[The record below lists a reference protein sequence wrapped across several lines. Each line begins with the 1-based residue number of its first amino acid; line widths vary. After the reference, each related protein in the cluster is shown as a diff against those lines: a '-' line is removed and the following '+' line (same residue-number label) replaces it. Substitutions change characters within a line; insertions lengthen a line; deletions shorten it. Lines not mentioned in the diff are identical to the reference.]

1 MMFLGKYTIDNKEY
15 NYIYYGCDGWMLY
28 YKDTFSPDTKDSDTL
43 LFKIGGKTYEER
55 KNNLQDLAI
64 NYSNNFASLSWSYGE
79 LAEIGDFFYRNGKKY
94 GLLKEFHENGIC

>member
-1 MMFLGKYTIDNKEY
+1 MMFLGKYTIDNKQY
-15 NYIYYGCDGWMLY
+15 NYIYYGHDGWMLY
-28 YKDTFSPDTKDSDTL
+28 HKDTFSPDTKDIDTL

-55 KNNLQDLAI
+55 KNNLQSLAI
-64 NYSNNFASLSWSYGE
+64 DYSNNFAGLPWSYGE